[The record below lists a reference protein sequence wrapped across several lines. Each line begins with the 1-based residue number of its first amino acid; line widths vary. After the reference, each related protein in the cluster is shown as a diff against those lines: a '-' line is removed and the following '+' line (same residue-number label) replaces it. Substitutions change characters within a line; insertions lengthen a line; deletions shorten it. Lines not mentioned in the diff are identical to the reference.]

1 MGKETAY
8 QSGNAWPSARR
19 LRAKLRHVA
28 FVALAAL
35 LPPLLGLPVLSW
47 QARQAIEAEAAE
59 IHEFAATRIA
69 AILTH
74 ASDAAGEVTSLVG
87 SSCAAAGLGLRLG
100 VTAHPF
106 VRSLNLAENGRIYCS
121 SLEGSVDYAEEAE
134 AYADGRLRLMPGNQV
149 TPSRALVV
157 YRQAI
162 ESGSVLVGI
171 DGQHVFDVLSLSAKG
186 FTAQVGIK
194 GNWVGSTGV
203 VTAAFEGTGGA
214 VASFVASTTY
224 PFTVGVAYDK
234 GRIWRNLATEYWPSW
249 LLLALLG
256 GLSGYAVHR
265 FASRHSS
272 LTAELQRAVEAD
284 EFVPFYQPIILAESG
299 KPAGAEVLVRWMHP
313 GEGLIPP
320 NQFVPLAERTGLIVP
335 MTYRLME
342 QVKRD
347 LSSQL
352 SRLPA
357 RFHIGFNICAAHC
370 KSMELLD
377 RCRDF
382 LEPFPPDSV
391 VLFVELTERE
401 AIPATPLTDEL
412 FMQLDR
418 IGVQVALDDFGT
430 GNSSLEYLQRFT
442 VNALKIDQ
450 SFVAKAGAE
459 SLSSHILDI
468 VADLAGRLKLALIA
482 EGVETT
488 TQREYLE
495 KLGVDYMQGYLFGR
509 PVPFS
514 EFASVHL
521 DKPVRLLAP
530 ARVESA

>member
-1 MGKETAY
+1 MAKGTAY
-8 QSGNAWPSARR
+8 GSGHEWPSARR
-19 LRAKLRHVA
+19 LRGKFRQAA
-28 FVALAAL
+28 FVALAGL
-35 LPPLLGLPVLSW
+35 LPSLLGLPVLSW
-47 QARQAIEAEAAE
+47 QARQAIEAEAAD
-59 IHEFAATRIA
+59 IHEFVATRIA
-69 AILTH
+69 AIFTH
-74 ASDAAGEVTSLVG
+74 ANNAAGEVTSLVG
-87 SSCAAAGLGLRLG
+87 SSCASAGLGLRLG

-121 SLEGSVDYAEEAE
+121 SLEGPVDYAEEAE

-157 YRQAI
+157 YRQATQ
-162 ESGSVLVGI
+162 SGSVLVGI
-171 DGQHVFDVLSLSAKG
+171 DGQHLFDVLSLG
-186 FTAQVGIK
+186 VREFTVQVGIK
-194 GNWVGSTGV
+194 GNWVGPEGL
-203 VTAAFEGTGGA
+203 VTATFEGPGEA
-214 VASFVASTTY
+214 VASLVESTTY

-234 GRIWRNLATEYWPSW
+234 GRIWQNLATEYRPSW

-256 GLSGYAVHR
+256 VLSGYAVHR

-284 EFVPFYQPIILAESG
+284 EFVPFYQPIVLAESG

-313 GEGLIPP
+313 SEGLISP
-320 NQFVPLAERTGLIVP
+320 NQFIPLAERTGLIVP

-352 SRLPA
+352 SKLPA

-370 KSMELLD
+370 KSMELLE

-391 VLFVELTERE
+391 VMFVELTERE
-401 AIPATPLTDEL
+401 AIPATPITDEL
-412 FMQLDR
+412 FIQLDR

-430 GNSSLEYLQRFT
+430 GNSSLDYLRRFT

-468 VADLAGRLKLALIA
+468 VADLAGRLKLTLIA
-482 EGVETT
+482 EGVETAA
-488 TQREYLE
+488 QREYLK
-495 KLGVDYMQGYLFGR
+495 KLGADYMQGYLFGR
-509 PVPFS
+509 PVPFNN
-514 EFASVHL
+514 FASVHL
-521 DKPVRLLAP
+521 DQPAKPIIP
-530 ARVESA
+530 KQVESA